1 MNRLFIF
8 IITLFIAN
16 TFAEAQKSGYDIKV
30 KIEGFEEKEMYL
42 GYFYADKQYLRD
54 TAQVDEAGWF
64 RFQGEEAFDGGV
76 YLIVMPP
83 DNKFFQLILD
93 ENEQQFTIETKMP
106 DMAGNLKLKNA
117 PDNQLLYDYLGF
129 LSAKR
134 PASEQLGKELKAA
147 EGDEAASK
155 KIRAKMEALNQEVTD
170 FQKNLIAK
178 HPKTITAAIVKANM
192 PLEEPKY
199 EGETPEEKQMNRWR
213 WNDAHYFDNINLG
226 DPRMM
231 RTPFLFNKVN
241 DYVDKMVIQHP
252 DTIGKAIDRVL
263 TLMKPADETFKYY
276 LIHFLNKYAN
286 AKIVGMDAVYVHIVE
301 TYYETGQAPWTEEE
315 QLAKI
320 VDNARKLKPVLIGK
334 TAPNIK
340 MQTQDKQE
348 FDLYSVDAPYTV
360 MLVWDPD
367 CGHCKKSMPAIK
379 EFYEEFK
386 DKGVEV
392 FAICNK
398 SWERDDDGNINLD
411 EVKKCWEYIEEK
423 EIGQWVNVV
432 DPFHRSRY
440 KSLYFI
446 QSTPKIFVL
455 DKDKKIVSK
464 GISGEQLSDVM
475 SRIIE
480 VDQKKWEEEGEE

>member
-1 MNRLFIF
+1 MNRIFTFI
-8 IITLFIAN
+8 LALL
-16 TFAEAQKSGYDIKV
+16 TFGVFAQAQQTGYNIEV
-30 KIEGFEEKEMYL
+30 KIDGFEEKEMYL

-54 TAQVDEAGWF
+54 TAQVDEDGWF

-83 DNKFFQLILD
+83 NNKFFQLVLD
-93 ENEQQFTIETKMP
+93 ENEQHFTIETKMP

-129 LSAKR
+129 LSDKR
-134 PASEQLGKELKAA
+134 PQSEKLGKELETVKD
-147 EGDEAASK
+147 DEAASAK
-155 KIRAKMEALNQEVTD
+155 VRAKMEALNQEVTD
-170 FQKNLIAK
+170 YQQKLVANY
-178 HPKTITAAIVKANM
+178 PNTITAAIVKANM
-192 PLEEPKY
+192 PLDEPEY
-199 EGETPEEKQMNRWR
+199 EGETTEEQQMNRWR

-252 DTIGKAIDRVL
+252 DTISKAIDRVL
-263 TLMKPADETFKYY
+263 TLMKPAEETFQYY

-286 AKIVGMDAVYVHIVE
+286 SNIVGMDAVYVSIVE
-301 TYYETGQAPWTEEE
+301 KYYATGQAPWTEEE

-320 VDNARKLKPVLIGK
+320 IDNARKLEPILIGK

-379 EFYEEFK
+379 EFYEKFK

-398 SWERDDDGNINLD
+398 SWERDDDGNISLD
-411 EVKKCWEYIEEK
+411 EVAKCWEYIDEK

-446 QSTPKIFVL
+446 QSTPQIFVL
-455 DKDKKIVSK
+455 DKDKKIISK
-464 GISGEQLSDVM
+464 RISGEQLSDVM
-475 SRIIE
+475 DKIIE
-480 VDQKKWEEEGEE
+480 MDQKEWEQEGK